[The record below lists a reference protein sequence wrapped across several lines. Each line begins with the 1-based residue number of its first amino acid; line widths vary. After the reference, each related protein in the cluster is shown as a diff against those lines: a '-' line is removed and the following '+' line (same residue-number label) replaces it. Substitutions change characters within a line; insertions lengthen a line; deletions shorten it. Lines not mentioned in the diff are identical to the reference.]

1 VSRRKG
7 DLPGIPKL
15 WKKEG
20 DMVFRFIVRR
30 ILEAIPSFIGICIL
44 TFLLLHLVP
53 GGPAQAAIGP
63 HYSAAKVAALN
74 RALGLNKPLYT
85 QFWIWFTH
93 LLEGN
98 MGTSYVYNQPVLK
111 VIGNA
116 LPHTLE
122 LVVVAIIVSHILAVI
137 IGTIQG
143 YYRNTWFD
151 HAVTTIS
158 FFFWS
163 MPLFWLGILMV
174 MLFSVDLGWF
184 PSGGISSPTAV
195 NPGLGSY
202 VAHTALPVATL
213 VLSTVATWMRYMRSS
228 MVDSMVQ
235 DYVRTARAKGVSELR
250 VVFKHALRN
259 SLLPLITL
267 LGLSIPA
274 LFAGALVIEEIF
286 NYPGMGLLFWTSAF
300 ARDYPVLLGITV
312 VVGVLTILGNLLADI
327 LYSLV
332 DPRIQYR

>member
-1 VSRRKG
+1 M
-7 DLPGIPKL
+7 L
-15 WKKEG
+15 
-20 DMVFRFIVRR
+20 RFVVRR
-30 ILEAIPSFIGICIL
+30 ILEAIPSFLGICVF

-53 GGPAQAAIGP
+53 GGPAQASIGP
-63 HYSAAKVAALN
+63 HYSQARAHALEQ
-74 RALGLNKPLYT
+74 ALGLTKPLYV
-85 QFWIWFTH
+85 QFWIWFTN
-93 LLEGN
+93 LLQGN
-98 MGTSYVYNQPVLK
+98 MGTSYVTNQPVFK
-111 VIGNA
+111 VIMGA

-122 LVVVAIIVSHILAVI
+122 LVVVAIVVSHILAVI

-151 HAVTTIS
+151 HAITTVS

-163 MPLFWLGILMV
+163 MPVFWLGILIV
-174 MLFSVDLGWF
+174 MFFSVDLNWF
-184 PSGGISSPTAV
+184 PSGGISSPTAI
-195 NPGLGSY
+195 NPGIGSY
-202 VAHTALPVATL
+202 VAHTVLPASTL
-213 VLSTVATWMRYMRSS
+213 ILATVATWMRYMRSS
-228 MVDSMVQ
+228 MVDSLVQ
-235 DYVRTARAKGVSELR
+235 DYVRTARSKGVSELR

-267 LGLSIPA
+267 LGLSIPS

>member
-1 VSRRKG
+1 M
-7 DLPGIPKL
+7 L
-15 WKKEG
+15 
-20 DMVFRFIVRR
+20 RFVVRR
-30 ILEAIPSFIGICIL
+30 ILEAVPSFLGICVF

-63 HYSAAKVAALN
+63 HYTAAKVAAVN
-74 RALGLNKPLYT
+74 RAFGLNKPLPT
-85 QFWIWFTH
+85 QFWLWFTQ
-93 LLEGN
+93 LLQGN
-98 MGTSYVYNQPVLK
+98 LGTSYTSNQPVLQL
-111 VIGNA
+111 IGQA

-122 LVVVAIIVSHILAVI
+122 LVVVAILLSHLFAII

-143 YYRNTWFD
+143 YYRNSWFD
-151 HAVTTIS
+151 HLVTTVS

-163 MPLFWLGILMV
+163 MPLFWLGILMI

-184 PSGGISSPTAV
+184 PSGGIASPTAV
-195 NPGLGSY
+195 HPGFGSY
-202 VAHTALPVATL
+202 VAHTVLPIATL

-228 MVDSMVQ
+228 MVDAMVQ
-235 DYVRTARAKGVSELR
+235 DYVRTERAKGLSELR

-267 LGLSIPA
+267 LGLSIPG

-286 NYPGMGLLFWTSAF
+286 NYPGMGLLFWTAAF

-312 VVGVLTILGNLLADI
+312 VIGVLTIVGNLLADI
-327 LYSLV
+327 LYSLI

>member
-1 VSRRKG
+1 
-7 DLPGIPKL
+7 
-15 WKKEG
+15 
-20 DMVFRFIVRR
+20 MFRFIVRR
-30 ILEAIPSFIGICIL
+30 ILEAIPSFLGISIF

-63 HYSAAKVAALN
+63 HYTKAKVAALN
-74 RALGLNKPLYT
+74 RALGLNKPLTT
-85 QFWIWFTH
+85 QFWIWFSH
-93 LLEGN
+93 LLRGN
-98 MGTSYVYNQPVLK
+98 LGTSYVTNQPVLQ
-111 VIGNA
+111 VIGQA

-122 LVVVAIIVSHILAVI
+122 LVVVAILISHLLAII

-143 YYRNTWFD
+143 YYRHSWFD
-151 HAVTTIS
+151 QVVTTIS

-163 MPLFWLGILMV
+163 MPLFWLGIIMV
-174 MLFSVDLGWF
+174 MVFAVDLGWF
-184 PSGGISSPTAV
+184 PSGGIASPTAV
-195 NPGLGSY
+195 HPGFGSY

-235 DYVRTARAKGVSELR
+235 DYVRTARAKGLTELR

-267 LGLSIPA
+267 LGLSIPS

-286 NYPGMGLLFWTSAF
+286 NYPGMGLLFWTSAI
-300 ARDYPVLLGITV
+300 ARDYPILLGITV
-312 VVGVLTILGNLLADI
+312 VVGVLTIIGNLLADI